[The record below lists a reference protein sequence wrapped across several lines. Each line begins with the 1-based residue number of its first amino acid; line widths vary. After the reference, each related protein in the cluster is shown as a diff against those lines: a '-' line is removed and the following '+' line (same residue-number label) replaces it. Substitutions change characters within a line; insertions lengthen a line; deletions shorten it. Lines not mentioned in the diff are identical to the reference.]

1 MDMTAPNGR
10 YPCVFGASGFFQI
23 PLDADIHHMDVLAGR
38 YSNVAHVQHL
48 GTQPQRTCIG
58 CRQKG
63 SRSELLRL
71 VAGDGGS
78 STVVVDE
85 RRRMAGRG
93 AWLHPSEK
101 CLALAVKR
109 RAFGRALKGA
119 AGTADVER
127 RITAGTQA
135 AATPVAAATTVQPE
149 SGSEN

>member
-1 MDMTAPNGR
+1 M
-10 YPCVFGASGFFQI
+10 
-23 PLDADIHHMDVLAGR
+23 
-38 YSNVAHVQHL
+38 AHVQHL
-48 GTQPQRTCIG
+48 GNQPQRTCIG

-71 VAGDGGS
+71 VAGAGGS
-78 STVVVDE
+78 SAVVVDE

-109 RAFGRALKGA
+109 RAFGRALNGA

-135 AATPVAAATTVQPE
+135 VGTPVAAATTVQPE

>member
-1 MDMTAPNGR
+1 M
-10 YPCVFGASGFFQI
+10 
-23 PLDADIHHMDVLAGR
+23 
-38 YSNVAHVQHL
+38 AHVQHL
-48 GTQPQRTCIG
+48 ENQPQRTCIG
-58 CRQKG
+58 CRKKG

-71 VAGDGGS
+71 VADGSGS
-78 STVVVDE
+78 SAVVVDE

-109 RAFGRALKGA
+109 RAFGRALNGA

-127 RITAGTQA
+127 RILAGTQA
-135 AATPVAAATTVQPE
+135 VDTPVAAATTVQPE

>member
-1 MDMTAPNGR
+1 MA
-10 YPCVFGASGFFQI
+10 Q
-23 PLDADIHHMDVLAGR
+23 
-38 YSNVAHVQHL
+38 VQHL
-48 GTQPQRTCIG
+48 EHQPQRTCIG

-71 VAGDGGS
+71 VADGSGS
-78 STVVVDE
+78 SAVLVDE

-109 RAFGRALKGA
+109 RAFGRALNGA
-119 AGTADVER
+119 TGTADVER
-127 RITAGTQA
+127 RLAAGTNA
-135 AATPVAAATTVQPE
+135 VDTPVAAAKTVQPE